1 MVKRCPH
8 GKRKDSCATC
18 NPCPHGKRKDSC
30 VACVGCR
37 HGKLERFCAECRPC
51 PHGRVKYWCA
61 ECAPKRSPRKR
72 ARRPGREAEEEQA
85 PITIRG
91 FFGLDD

>member
-8 GKRKDSCATC
+8 GKRKDSCALC
-18 NPCPHGKRKDSC
+18 NPCPHGKRKECC

-51 PHGRVKYWCA
+51 PHGRVKYWCS

-72 ARRPGREAEEEQA
+72 ARRPGLEPEEQE
-85 PITIRG
+85 PFTIRG